1 MISDV
6 LITYMDE
13 RHTCGSYH
21 QSLSS
26 SSQRIV
32 VVVVIKSIVLYI
44 VTFIIGADKKS
55 PLIKQIKI
63 TFLYFDNIHFPEM
76 FRITAA
82 YLLLHC

>member
-1 MISDV
+1 MYSSKTISDV

-32 VVVVIKSIVLYI
+32 VVVVIKFIVLYI
-44 VTFIIGADKKS
+44 VSFIIGADK
-55 PLIKQIKI
+55 IA
-63 TFLYFDNIHFPEM
+63 FD
-76 FRITAA
+76 
-82 YLLLHC
+82 

>member
-1 MISDV
+1 
-6 LITYMDE
+6 MDE

-26 SSQRIV
+26 SSQRI

-63 TFLYFDNIHFPEM
+63 PFLYFDNIHFPEM